1 MERWLCKPSF
11 VRCDQPR
18 NQSSGCKRDEE
29 NQKTK
34 QRREIGARLFRLWA
48 RSLFAG
54 GFQLLLAV
62 TAPGDDTDPGH
73 ARCHQSDQARFGRDC
88 GIARIIGEC
97 KETKR
102 AKQSS
107 KTYKSHGFLLGRP
120 SAETVFRHLL
130 TGVEMASGICRS
142 GICRMWFSKGTS
154 GTLANMRGTLR
165 VLFRQTLPARFAH
178 STKRFDAVASFKRLT
193 ACGRAAIS
201 FCRVRHLSKVDF
213 AAERNCTI
221 AVQIKEVGSG
231 ASERGLPE
239 RVGGG
244 RLHESH
250 SRTVSTR
257 IGKKV

>member
-1 MERWLCKPSF
+1 MERWICKPSF

-73 ARCHQSDQARFGRDC
+73 ARCHQSDQARFGSRC
-88 GIARIIGEC
+88 GTARIIGEC

-120 SAETVFRHLL
+120 SAETGFKHIL
-130 TGVEMASGICRS
+130 TRVEMASR
-142 GICRMWFSKGTS
+142 ICRMWFSKCTSTTAVWFASSSAPAPPSGKSCVTRLVPTSRGIEPPRANGSVGTKVVKA
-154 GTLANMRGTLR
+154 T
-165 VLFRQTLPARFAH
+165 
-178 STKRFDAVASFKRLT
+178 AV
-193 ACGRAAIS
+193 
-201 FCRVRHLSKVDF
+201 
-213 AAERNCTI
+213 E
-221 AVQIKEVGSG
+221 
-231 ASERGLPE
+231 
-239 RVGGG
+239 
-244 RLHESH
+244 
-250 SRTVSTR
+250 
-257 IGKKV
+257 IGPT